1 MNKCSICL
9 TVTATS
15 KYIATGKCQM
25 GCHTVVVI
33 TKYIK
38 TNKCGECLII
48 VVFSKYETNYCLM
61 RML

>member
-1 MNKCSICL
+1 MNECSICL

-15 KYIATGKCQM
+15 KYIATGKCQI
-25 GCHTVVVI
+25 VSI
-33 TKYIK
+33 SKYIK